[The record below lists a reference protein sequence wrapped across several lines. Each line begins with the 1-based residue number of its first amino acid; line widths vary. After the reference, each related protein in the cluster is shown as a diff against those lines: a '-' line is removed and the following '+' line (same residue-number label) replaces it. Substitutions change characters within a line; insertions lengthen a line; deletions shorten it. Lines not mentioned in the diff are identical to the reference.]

1 MAKAPSP
8 YLQMPLFEPE
18 STWRPP
24 AMGDLPSWAGA
35 KRVCLDVETR
45 DQHLKELGI
54 GVRRGGYIT
63 GVSMAIEDG
72 PSHYLPI
79 RHEGGDNLDEQ
90 GVLRYLRDQAK
101 SFEGEIVGANLSYD
115 LDYLWE
121 EGIEFPLI
129 KYFRDIQVAD
139 PLIYELHDRFSLQ
152 AIAERRGLPGKDE
165 AKLREAARAF
175 GVDPKNGMW
184 RLPARFVGQYAEAD
198 TVQPLL
204 ILRRQERE
212 IDDKDL
218 WNIWNLESQVL
229 PVLVKMRRRGVR
241 VNMEKLAGIEEWSL
255 TEEAQALA
263 RVEHE
268 CGVRVA
274 VGDVWKAG
282 AIAPALEA
290 IGIQLNSTSTGQP
303 QIDKDVLSG
312 IDHPVAKALGWARK
326 VNKLRTTFAASVR
339 RYEVNGRIHC
349 TFNQIAREDEKGDMK
364 GARYGRL
371 SCVDPNLQQQPSRD
385 EFAAR
390 WRDIY
395 EPEDGSLWATND
407 YSQQEP
413 RWTTHFAATMNLEKA
428 REAAQA
434 YHDDPLLDNHDFMA
448 QLTGLP
454 RKYAKCVYLGLCY
467 GEGGAKLSH
476 DLGLPTRWALAG
488 RWSSGRR
495 EIEYFSTQQEAFDAR
510 RERQN
515 GYVFEAA
522 GQEAQAILDAF
533 DERAPFIK
541 QLAKKAEET
550 AKRRGYVTTV
560 GGRRLHFPQRAD
572 GSYDWCHKALNR
584 IIQGSSADQTK
595 EALVALDREGRFIQ
609 LQVHDEIDCSVG
621 SVEEGKAIGKTMR
634 EVRQALV
641 PFRVD
646 TEIGPSW
653 GTAVEV

>member
-1 MAKAPSP
+1 
-8 YLQMPLFEPE
+8 MPLFAPE
-18 STWRPP
+18 SEWRPP
-24 AMGDLPSWAGA
+24 AMADLPSWTGA
-35 KRVCLDVETR
+35 KRIAVDVETR

-63 GVSMAIEDG
+63 GVSFAIEDG
-72 PSHYLPI
+72 PAHYLPMH
-79 RHEGGDNLDEQ
+79 HEGGDNLPEAQ
-90 GVLRYLRDQAK
+90 VLAYLRDQARG
-101 SFEGEIVGANLSYD
+101 FNGDVVGANLQYD

-121 EGIEFPLI
+121 EQVEFGADAR
-129 KYFRDIQVAD
+129 FRDIQVAD
-139 PLIYELHDRFSLQ
+139 PLIYELHMRYSLDE
-152 AIAERRGLPGKDE
+152 ICKRYGLPGKNED
-165 AKLREAARAF
+165 KLREAARAY

-184 RLPARFVGQYAEAD
+184 RLPARFVGAYAEDD
-198 TVQPLL
+198 TRLPLMV
-204 ILRRQERE
+204 LRRQERKIE
-212 IDDKDL
+212 DDDL
-218 WNIWNLESQVL
+218 WDIWNLESKVL

-241 VNMEKLAGIEEWSL
+241 VNMDKLRGIEEWSL
-255 TEEAQALA
+255 EEEAQALA
-263 RVEHE
+263 RVRHE
-268 CGVRVA
+268 TGVNVS

-290 IGIQLNSTSTGQP
+290 IGIQLNKTAKGQP
-303 QIDKDVLSG
+303 NIDKDVLAS
-312 IDHPVAKALGWARK
+312 IDHPVAKALAWARK
-326 VNKLRTTFAASVR
+326 TNKLRTTFAASVR

-349 TFNQIAREDEKGDMK
+349 TFNQIAREDEQGDMK

-390 WRDIY
+390 WRSIY
-395 EPEDGSLWATND
+395 EPEEGSLWATND

-413 RWTTHFAATMNLEKA
+413 RWTTHFAAEMDLTKA

-434 YHDDPLLDNHDFMA
+434 YCDDPLLDNHDFMA

-454 RKYAKCVYLGLCY
+454 RKYAKNVYLGLCY

-488 RWSSGRR
+488 KWENGRR
-495 EIEYFSTQQEAFDAR
+495 EIAFFSSQQEAFEAR
-510 RERQN
+510 NERQT

-522 GQEAQAILDAF
+522 GEEAQGVLDAF

-541 QLAKKAEET
+541 QLAKKAQEM
-550 AKRRGYVTTV
+550 ASKRGYVKTV
-560 GGRRLHFPQRAD
+560 GGRRLHFPQRND
-572 GSYDWCHKALNR
+572 GTYDWCHKALNR

-595 EALVALDREGRFIQ
+595 EALVALDAEGYWVA
-609 LQVHDEIDCSVG
+609 LQVHDEIDCSVAD
-621 SVEEGKAIGKTMR
+621 VAEGKAIGAVMQNIR
-634 EVRQALV
+634 LARV

-653 GTAVEV
+653 GEAVEV

>member
-1 MAKAPSP
+1 MAKAST

-18 STWRPP
+18 SDWRPP
-24 AMGDLPSWAGA
+24 TMGDLPSWAEA
-35 KRVCLDVETR
+35 KRLCIDCETR
-45 DQHLKELGI
+45 DTHLKELGI

-63 GVSMAIEDG
+63 GVSFSIEDG
-72 PSHYLPI
+72 PTHYLPV
-79 RHEGGDNLDEQ
+79 RHEGGDNLPVEAVF
-90 GVLRYLRDQAK
+90 GYLREQARLFK
-101 SFEGEIVGANLSYD
+101 GDLVGAHLAYD

-121 EGIEFPLI
+121 EGVEFPNVRF
-129 KYFRDIQVAD
+129 YRDIQVAD
-139 PLIYELHDRFSLQ
+139 PLINELHNSYSLQ
-152 AIAERRGLPGKDE
+152 SIAERRGLPGKDE
-165 AKLREAARAF
+165 DKLREAARAF

-184 RLPARFVGQYAEAD
+184 RLPARFVGRYAEAD
-198 TVQPLL
+198 TAQPLL

-212 IDDKDL
+212 IDEKDL
-218 WNIWNLESQVL
+218 WDIWNLESQVL
-229 PVLVKMRRRGVR
+229 PVLVRMRRRGVR
-241 VNMEKLAGIEEWSL
+241 VNMDKLAGIEEWSL
-255 TEEAQALA
+255 AQEAEALA
-263 RVEHE
+263 RVQHE
-268 CGVRVA
+268 SGIRVA

-290 IGIQLNSTSTGQP
+290 IGIQLGTTSTGQP

-349 TFNQIAREDEKGDMK
+349 TFNQIAVDDGTGGGIK

-390 WRDIY
+390 WRSIY
-395 EPEDGSLWATND
+395 EPEEGSLWATND

-413 RWTTHFAATMNLEKA
+413 RWTTHFAAVMDLEKA
-428 REAAQA
+428 RQAAQA
-434 YHDDPLLDNHDFMA
+434 YHDDPLLDNHTFMA
-448 QLTGLP
+448 ELTGLP
-454 RKYAKCVYLGLCY
+454 RKYAKNVYLGLCY

-488 RWSSGRR
+488 KWSMGRR
-495 EIEYFSTQQEAFDAR
+495 EIEYFATQQEAFNAR
-510 RERQN
+510 RERES

-522 GQEAQAILDAF
+522 GEEAQGVLDAF
-533 DERAPFIK
+533 DERAPFIR

-550 AKRRGYVTTV
+550 AKKRGYVTTI
-560 GGRRLHFPQRAD
+560 GGRRLHFPQRND

-609 LQVHDEIDCSVG
+609 LQVHDEIDCSVA
-621 SVEEGKAIGKTMR
+621 SVEEGKAIGHTMR
-634 EVRQALV
+634 TVRLAEV
-641 PFRVD
+641 PFKVD

-653 GTAVEV
+653 GEAKEI